1 MSMNEKE
8 KNNLPRFWDRCRS
21 PEILF
26 TVSRNLPDLECNVL
40 VSYCIKE
47 TETNMIHRHS
57 ESLGNGR

>member
-8 KNNLPRFWDRCRS
+8 KKIYLGFGTGEGAQRYCS
-21 PEILF
+21 
-26 TVSRNLPDLECNVL
+26 VSRNLPDLECNVL